1 MVGLRRPR
9 RRRVVLA
16 ILLGALVVAGIAG
29 ARSGIFARDRSHAAS
44 VQDALR
50 RFRQGDR
57 RVRSL
62 EGVYTFATT
71 GHESVD
77 ALGGAHH
84 HYPSVTTVTALRV
97 PCGLRLDWRALRER
111 STTWTL
117 CSTASGI
124 ELATSSE
131 RHHFFWQSDTTT
143 YACTGALLLPA
154 AGVDLDPAV
163 PRDFSC
169 TTHKG
174 AEQGKALSLGRVTV
188 KVGERSVTAEH
199 VRTSGEVSGANE
211 GWEITD
217 WWLDTATGL
226 PVRISLESRSGRKTI
241 VGATHYR
248 EDADMRL
255 VSLTPRR

>member
-1 MVGLRRPR
+1 MAGLRRPR

-16 ILLGALVVAGIAG
+16 ILLGAFVVAGIAG
-29 ARSGIFARDRSHAAS
+29 ARSGIFARDRAHATT
-44 VQDALR
+44 VQDAIR

-57 RVRSL
+57 RARSL

-71 GHESVD
+71 GRESVD

-84 HYPSVTTVTALRV
+84 AYPSVTTVTALRID
-97 PCGLRLDWRALRER
+97 CGLRLDWRALRER

-117 CSTASGI
+117 CSTPAGI
-124 ELATSSE
+124 ELRSVAE
-131 RHHFFWQSDTTT
+131 RHHFFWQADTTT
-143 YACTGALLLPA
+143 YACTAALLLPG
-154 AGVDLDPAV
+154 AGVDVDPLAA
-163 PRDFSC
+163 RRFSC
-169 TTHKG
+169 TTRKG
-174 AEQGKALSLGRVTV
+174 AEQGKAVSLGRVTLT
-188 KVGERSVTAEH
+188 VGGRTVTAEH
-199 VRTSGEVSGANE
+199 VRTTGHLSGANQ

-226 PVRISLESRSGRKTI
+226 PLRISLGSRTSRKTI

-248 EDADMRL
+248 EDADLRL